1 MRPSAGPRLSA
12 GPWLGLTMAG
22 RGHVR
27 GGPALAGTA
36 LGIALSLVPVI
47 VVLVVADGMIEGIT
61 GRFLEVDTYHAR
73 IVLDGRERDVDAL
86 LAAVRAAPGVSLAEA
101 ELRSPALLF
110 NAGQRAGV
118 QVRFVRPGLLERD
131 PGLRGYLSVDGAFDL
146 RADDRVVIGR
156 ELADALGV
164 AVGDSVGLWVQG
176 GRFAVARVAGLYR
189 SGYQQLDAAYAFMA
203 APAAVRMGAV
213 GIRFVGVKAHD
224 PFGGLDALLADL
236 EALAPAGAR
245 TIGWYD
251 LQWTAYRSFRATKTW
266 LTLIMAVIAL
276 VAAVNVAS
284 ALRMLLLERSA
295 EMAYLR
301 AMGGSGDQVGVA
313 FLTAGL
319 ISGAAGS
326 VAGVALGL
334 AAAVNV
340 NELLAALE
348 WVVNA
353 VGLVLSGADEPV
365 RLLDR
370 SFYLEEIPVRADL
383 GQLVAT
389 AAAATAAAAVAALL
403 PARQAASLRPMEA
416 LRQR

>member
-1 MRPSAGPRLSA
+1 MRLPAA
-12 GPWLGLTMAG
+12 AWLGLTMAG
-22 RGHVR
+22 RGHAR

-73 IVLDGRERDVDAL
+73 IALDGRERDVDAL
-86 LAAVRAAPGVSLAEA
+86 LAAVRTVPGVTLAEV
-101 ELRSPALLF
+101 EMRSPALLF
-110 NAGQRAGV
+110 NAGRRAGA

-131 PGLRGYLSVDGAFDL
+131 PGLRGYLSVEGAFDL
-146 RADDRVVIGR
+146 GADDRVVIGR
-156 ELADALGV
+156 ELADSLGV
-164 AVGDSVGLWVQG
+164 AAGDSLGLWAQG
-176 GRFAVARVAGLYR
+176 GRFAVVRVAGLYR
-189 SGYQQLDAAYAFMA
+189 SGYQQLDGAYAFMA
-203 APAAVRMGAV
+203 APAAARMGAA
-213 GIRFVGVKAHD
+213 GARFVGVKARD
-224 PFGGLDALLADL
+224 PFGGLEALLAGL
-236 EALAPAGAR
+236 EAVAPAGAR
-245 TIGWYD
+245 SIGWYE
-251 LQWTAYRSFRATKTW
+251 LQWSAYRSYRATKVW

-301 AMGGSGDQVGVA
+301 AMGGSGDQVGAA

-319 ISGAAGS
+319 ASGAAGS

-348 WVVNA
+348 WAVNA
-353 VGLVLSGADEPV
+353 VGLALAGAGEPV

-383 GQLVAT
+383 GQLVAA
-389 AAAATAAAAVAALL
+389 AAAATVVAAAAALL
-403 PARQAASLRPMEA
+403 PARQAARLRPGEE

>member
-1 MRPSAGPRLSA
+1 MRLPVA
-12 GPWLGLTMAG
+12 PWLGLTMAG
-22 RGHVR
+22 RGHAR

-73 IVLDGRERDVDAL
+73 IALDGRERDVDAL
-86 LAAVRAAPGVSLAEA
+86 LAAVRAVPGVTLAEV
-101 ELRSPALLF
+101 ELRTPALLF
-110 NAGQRAGV
+110 NAGRRAGA

-131 PGLRGYLSVDGAFDL
+131 PGLRGYLSVEGAFDL
-146 RADDRVVIGR
+146 GADDRVVIGR

-164 AVGDSVGLWVQG
+164 AAGDSVGLWAQG
-176 GRFAVARVAGLYR
+176 GRFAVVRVAGLYR
-189 SGYQQLDAAYAFMA
+189 SGYQQLDGAYAFMA
-203 APAAVRMGAV
+203 APAAVRLGAA
-213 GIRFVGVKAHD
+213 GSRFVGVKARD
-224 PFGGLDALLADL
+224 PFGGLEALLAGL
-236 EALAPAGAR
+236 EAVVPAGTR
-245 TIGWYD
+245 SIGWYE
-251 LQWTAYRSFRATKTW
+251 LQWAAYRSYRATKVW

-295 EMAYLR
+295 EIAYLR
-301 AMGGSGDQVGVA
+301 AMGGSGDQVGAA

-319 ISGAAGS
+319 TSGAAGG

-334 AAAVNV
+334 TVAVNV

-348 WVVNA
+348 WAVNA
-353 VGLVLSGADEPV
+353 VGLVLSGAGEPV

-383 GQLVAT
+383 GQLVAA
-389 AAAATAAAAVAALL
+389 AAAATVAAAVATLL
-403 PARQAASLRPMEA
+403 PARQAARLRPVED